1 MEKITIKNV
10 GVVTVPERN
19 TKEEVIN
26 IVNTLKHDIKTLNEM
41 LIIEPIEPIEP
52 IEIFWCDQEACLEV
66 TEPFYS
72 EKELI
77 EHICKC
83 YIH

>member
-10 GVVTVPERN
+10 GIVTVPERN

-26 IVNTLKHDIKTLNEM
+26 IVNTLKHDLKTLNEM
-41 LIIEPIEPIEP
+41 LIIEPIE
-52 IEIFWCDQEACLEV
+52 IFWCEHEECLEV

-72 EKELI
+72 KKEFI
-77 EHICKC
+77 EHTCKC
-83 YIH
+83 HIH

>member
-10 GVVTVPERN
+10 GIVTVPERN
-19 TKEEVIN
+19 TKEEIIN
-26 IVNTLKHDIKTLNEM
+26 IVNTLKHDLKTLNEM
-41 LIIEPIEPIEP
+41 LIIEPIK
-52 IEIFWCDQEACLEV
+52 IFWCEHEACLEV

-77 EHICKC
+77 EHMLKC
-83 YIH
+83 CIH

>member
-10 GVVTVPERN
+10 GIVTVPERN
-19 TKEEVIN
+19 TKGEIID
-26 IVNTLKHDIKTLNEM
+26 IVNTLKHDLKTLNEM
-41 LIIEPIEPIEP
+41 LIIEPIEPIE
-52 IEIFWCDQEACLEV
+52 IFWCENEACLEE

-72 EKELI
+72 EKEFI

-83 YIH
+83 CIEIT